1 MGLSSGSWF
10 KKAEMMS
17 DVSDVT
23 ASFAPSGLISFQI
36 FRLFT
41 VASGSFRF
49 LSAQQQV
56 LSSAH
61 GKFRDYSH

>member
-49 LSAQQQV
+49 LSAQQHV
-56 LSSAH
+56 LPSAH
-61 GKFRDYSH
+61 GKFRGL